1 MNYIFLQ
8 NTLQKND
15 LNAIKVIKNI
25 IKKALKKSKSQSK
38 VKNIINLVCITQE
51 L

>member
-25 IKKALKKSKSQSK
+25 IKKNIKKVKVKEQ